1 MLNLFEK
8 CIFVLLKYI
17 EKCYSMLY
25 RKIDSYIE
33 DHLRSDSDK
42 ILLLDGARQ
51 IGKSYIIRTVGQR
64 VYKNYVE
71 INFAEDK
78 EGDKIFE
85 NIHKKEDFYLTLGMV
100 AGQKLNVYED
110 TLVFLDEIQ
119 EYPQFLTMLKFLRE
133 DRRYRFITS
142 GSLLGVTL
150 NSTTSVPVGSVIVKQ
165 MFQLDFEEFL
175 IANGVGSDAIATLK
189 DKFEKRESLSP
200 EQHSKMIDLF
210 RRYLLVGGLPDAV
223 NMYLATHNIMKVRE
237 VQDSIRAMYAAD
249 ASKYEKNSQKKLY
262 IRRIYE
268 MIPSQME
275 KQKKRIVAKE
285 IQGKKGD
292 RYSRYEEEFEYLIT
306 SGITHATYAISNPK
320 YPLSESVT
328 KNLLKLYLNDVGLLT
343 GILYGNNVR
352 PVLNDMRSINLGSVY
367 ENAVAQELASHGYK
381 LFYYDNRSKGEVDF
395 LIDDHNTISVLPV
408 EVKSGKD
415 YTKHSALDNFMKV
428 PDYHVSSA
436 MVLNDDR
443 EIRVVNNVTY
453 APVYNVMFLSS
464 KEQNPEDLIF

>member
-1 MLNLFEK
+1 M
-8 CIFVLLKYI
+8 
-17 EKCYSMLY
+17 
-25 RKIDSYIE
+25 
-33 DHLRSDSDK
+33 
-42 ILLLDGARQ
+42 
-51 IGKSYIIRTVGQR
+51 T
-64 VYKNYVE
+64 
-71 INFAEDK
+71 
-78 EGDKIFE
+78 
-85 NIHKKEDFYLTLGMV
+85 
-100 AGQKLNVYED
+100 
-110 TLVFLDEIQ
+110 
-119 EYPQFLTMLKFLRE
+119 LRE
-133 DRRYRFITS
+133 DRRYHFIAS

-150 NSTTSVPVGSVIVKQ
+150 NITTSIPVGSVIVKQ

-175 IANGVGSDAIATLK
+175 IANGFGSDAIASLR
-189 DKFEKRESLSP
+189 DKFKKRESLSP
-200 EQHSKMIDLF
+200 EQHNKMIDLF

-223 NMYLATHNIMKVRE
+223 NIYLETHNIVKVRE

-249 ASKYEKNSQKKLY
+249 ASKYQKNSQKKLY

-275 KQKKRIVAKE
+275 KQKKRIIAKE

-292 RYSRYEEEFEYLIT
+292 RYSSYEEEFEYLIT
-306 SGITHATYAISNPK
+306 SGITHATHAISNPK

-428 PDYHVSSA
+428 PDYHISSA
-436 MVLNDDR
+436 LVLNDDR

-464 KEQNPEDLIF
+464 EAYEPENMIF

>member
-1 MLNLFEK
+1 M
-8 CIFVLLKYI
+8 
-17 EKCYSMLY
+17 
-25 RKIDSYIE
+25 
-33 DHLRSDSDK
+33 
-42 ILLLDGARQ
+42 
-51 IGKSYIIRTVGQR
+51 T
-64 VYKNYVE
+64 
-71 INFAEDK
+71 
-78 EGDKIFE
+78 
-85 NIHKKEDFYLTLGMV
+85 
-100 AGQKLNVYED
+100 
-110 TLVFLDEIQ
+110 
-119 EYPQFLTMLKFLRE
+119 LRE
-133 DRRYRFITS
+133 DRRYHFIAS

-150 NSTTSVPVGSVIVKQ
+150 NITTSIPVGSVIVKQ

-175 IANGVGSDAIATLK
+175 IANGFGSDAIASLR

-200 EQHSKMIDLF
+200 EQHNKMIDLF

-223 NMYLATHNIMKVRE
+223 NIYLETHNIVKVRE

-275 KQKKRIVAKE
+275 KQKKRIIAKE

-292 RYSRYEEEFEYLIT
+292 RYSSYEEEFEYLIT
-306 SGITHATYAISNPK
+306 SGITHATHAISNPK

-428 PDYHVSSA
+428 PDYHISSA
-436 MVLNDDR
+436 LVLNDDR

-453 APVYNVMFLSS
+453 APVYNVMFFSS
-464 KEQNPEDLIF
+464 EAYEPENMIF